1 MSSLKVGGVHPVA
14 KKNTEIQLS
23 VAKENREFLDV
34 IFYNLS
40 KSKDYAKAW
49 GQATL
54 RYGLYVENNIPFVL
68 VELAAEKKNYSLPV
82 NVHEISQSERAKW
95 IGETDA
101 TMNIFL
107 INAANNMIESV
118 RTITFNAAIAAE
130 LRKVCQAQLTQY
142 KDATSVSQAAAAIA
156 SQKNAPTMITKAK
169 MISLLQV

>member
-14 KKNTEIQLS
+14 KKNTEVQLS

-49 GQATL
+49 GQSAL

-68 VELAAEKKNYSLPV
+68 VELAAEKKSYSLPI
-82 NVHEISQSERAKW
+82 NAYEISQSERSKW
-95 IGETDA
+95 LGETEA
-101 TMNIFL
+101 TMNVFL
-107 INAANNMIESV
+107 INATNNMIESV
-118 RTITFNAAIAAE
+118 RSITFNASIAAE
-130 LRKVCQAQLTQY
+130 LRKTCQAQLTQY
-142 KDATSVSQAAAAIA
+142 KDAASVSQATATIA